1 MDDLTPN
8 GYIKT
13 ADNFLARPE
22 SNIDKNLIGDDQ
34 ILSKSLYEVHKHVLN
49 LLQTSFY
56 SGKMKENIQWEV
68 GPTYG
73 RCQFVFPDKDKLTGN
88 IFAGLGGFTV
98 TDNTFRQT
106 LFNMPV
112 EVGFV
117 GKHRF
122 AMFLEVF
129 RFLWDML
136 NLHMNVRKIYYKTFI
151 AKSKQF
157 LEFYREVKAGK

>member
-1 MDDLTPN
+1 M
-8 GYIKT
+8 
-13 ADNFLARPE
+13 
-22 SNIDKNLIGDDQ
+22 
-34 ILSKSLYEVHKHVLN
+34 
-49 LLQTSFY
+49 
-56 SGKMKENIQWEV
+56 
-68 GPTYG
+68 
-73 RCQFVFPDKDKLTGN
+73 TGN

-98 TDNTFRQT
+98 ADNTFRQT
-106 LFNMPV
+106 LFNMPM

-157 LEFYREVKAGK
+157 LEFYKEVKAGK